1 MGALSYTSTLTSLA
15 RKWQRRRIQSWGRA
29 GQSYEVVVDGCCH
42 KSTFWIYKHPH
53 NGSRTIQAGTEEA
66 DFRTL
71 LSLSLV
77 SLFKVQPEIHVMH
90 SDLVGANFHQFST

>member
-1 MGALSYTSTLTSLA
+1 LA
-15 RKWQRRRIQSWGRA
+15 RKWQSRRIQSWGRA

-53 NGSRTIQAGTEEA
+53 NGSLTIEAGTEEA

-71 LSLSLV
+71 RSLTLV
-77 SLFKVQPEIHVMH
+77 SLFKVHPEIHVIH
-90 SDLVGANFHQFST
+90 SDLVGANFQQFST